1 MVLGVVLGALGFWI
15 LSRTALVLALVIVIL
30 GSAGL
35 VLRDRRIAALLLLLL
50 VSWMLAVPSI
60 PVRYG
65 GLLIPEGAEENWK
78 ALEEGR

>member
-1 MVLGVVLGALGFWI
+1 
-15 LSRTALVLALVIVIL
+15 
-30 GSAGL
+30 
-35 VLRDRRIAALLLLLL
+35 
-50 VSWMLAVPSI
+50 MLAVPSI